1 MQVPLQEA
9 ETEGATVPMEQGY
22 LRGAGRA
29 LCPNHTAERVS
40 ASANG
45 IISLFQH
52 GDSESPRAVPAS
64 LHLREKRVHPGWTQG
79 KEKRAGQ
86 GQG

>member
-9 ETEGATVPMEQGY
+9 ETEGATGPRAPGW
-22 LRGAGRA
+22 LPGAGRA

-45 IISLFQH
+45 IISLFRH

-64 LHLREKRVHPGWTQG
+64 LHLRERRVHPGWTQA